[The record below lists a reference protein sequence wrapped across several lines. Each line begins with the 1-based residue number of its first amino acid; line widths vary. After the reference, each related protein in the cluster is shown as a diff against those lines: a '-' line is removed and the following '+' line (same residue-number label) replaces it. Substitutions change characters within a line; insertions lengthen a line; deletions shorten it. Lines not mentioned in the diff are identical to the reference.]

1 MDKAIKELEE
11 LFGTTAKGN
20 VVYFNDVTY
29 TPIPLPV
36 QEAVKVIMSEY
47 PDLGYQLGLYSVKVL
62 DKNVHPIHISEPI
75 EASYSKKKE
84 LESSRVG
91 DIHDEY
97 IMLKANENEVL
108 DKLKNC
114 GYDTRKAKDLIRKW
128 KPEIIT
134 SSRKPI
140 KSSLS
145 HYFPVSD
152 EEAKELNEL
161 EETFGNS
168 RSELRSVLED
178 FFHIYD
184 DYAEMSVQEFDT
196 YLAEYFNSE
205 DLENDI

>member
-36 QEAVKVIMSEY
+36 QEAVKAIMSEY

-84 LESSRVG
+84 LDSSRVG

-97 IMLKANENEVL
+97 IMLKANESEVL
-108 DKLKNC
+108 DKLKDC
-114 GYDTRKAKDLIRKW
+114 GYNTKRAKDLIKRW
-128 KPEIIT
+128 KPEII
-134 SSRKPI
+134 

-145 HYFPVSD
+145 DYFPVSD
-152 EEAKELNEL
+152 EEAEELNEL
-161 EETFGNS
+161 EGTFGNS

-196 YLAEYFNSE
+196 YLADYFNST
-205 DLENDI
+205 ENNI

>member
-36 QEAVKVIMSEY
+36 QEAVKAIMAEY

-62 DKNVHPIHISEPI
+62 DKNVHPIYISEPI

-91 DIHDEY
+91 DIHDDFVMNKVSESEA
-97 IMLKANENEVL
+97 INNLK
-108 DKLKNC
+108 DS
-114 GYDTRKAKDLIRKW
+114 GYDTKKAKELVKKW
-128 KPEIIT
+128 KPDI
-134 SSRKPI
+134 I

-145 HYFPVSD
+145 DYFPVSE

-161 EETFGNS
+161 EQTFGNS

-196 YLAEYFNSE
+196 HLAEYFDSE
-205 DLENDI
+205 DTENSI